1 MNQKIALLLCLL
13 LPAFYSFSQNEWKAQ
28 WISSYEN
35 QNETNSWIIFRKD
48 ISIDQVPAKLLA
60 GIAADSKY
68 WLWINGKEVV
78 FEGALKRGPNP
89 NDTYYDEID
98 IASYLS
104 KGKNTIGVLVCYFGK
119 DGFAH
124 NSSGQAGLYFQ
135 AIAPGI
141 EILSDKTWLSAMHP
155 AYETADGEKPN
166 FRLAESNI
174 RFNATNDIG
183 DWYQPDA
190 DLSKVRY
197 DASNEYGT
205 VPAAP
210 WNNLVK
216 RQIPM
221 WKDYGMKNYVSQKLI
236 SGKDFDTLECKLPY
250 NLQFTPY
257 LKVEAEE
264 GKIIH
269 LRTDNSFG
277 GGTPNIRAE
286 YITKKGVQEYESKG
300 WMNGHVMQYIIPKG
314 VKILDVQFRE
324 TGYDTEFSGSFTC
337 SDPFFNT
344 LWEKAARTLY
354 ITMRDTYMDCPD
366 RERAQW
372 IGDVVNEAGE
382 AFYALDVKSHLL
394 QKKSMYEFIGWQRK
408 DSSLYAPVPAGNWFR
423 ELPSQSVTMV
433 GYYGFWTYFI
443 NTGDTQT
450 IADLYDG
457 VRKYLA
463 IWKFND
469 TGTVVFRSGDW
480 TWGDWGENVDVALMY
495 NPLYYLGLKGAYNM
509 AVLLNKTADAEEY
522 KKKMEILKPAFN
534 KAYWNGKEYRS
545 TNYTGLTDD
554 RCQALAVVS
563 GLADKDK
570 YPAIL
575 EVLKSQ
581 EHASPYMEK
590 YVMEALFMMGEEE
603 YGLERHKKR
612 FGPMVNNNNYTTL
625 FEGWGIGEE
634 GFGGGTVNHA
644 WSGGGLTILS
654 QYLCGIAPVEAG
666 YKVFHILPQPGN
678 IKTASATAESVK
690 GMIKSSFINEANKF
704 TLSATV
710 PTGTTAIIGVPA
722 KGVKKVVM
730 NKKTVWSKGKYVSNV
745 VQSSDEDGRYIK
757 FLVQPGNY
765 TLVSEK

>member
-1 MNQKIALLLCLL
+1 MTCKIALFLCMMMS
-13 LPAFYSFSQNEWKAQ
+13 AFFSFSQNSWKAK
-28 WISSYEN
+28 WINAYEC
-35 QNETNSWIIFRKD
+35 QSETNTWMVFRKD
-48 ISIDQVPAKLLA
+48 VSIDKKPGVLLA
-60 GIAADSKY
+60 KIAADSKY
-68 WLWINGKEVV
+68 WLWINGKLVV
-78 FEGALKRGPNP
+78 FEGSLKRGPNP
-89 NDTYYDEID
+89 NDTYYDEVD
-98 IASYLS
+98 IAPYLS
-104 KGKNTIGVLVCYFGK
+104 AGNNTIGILVCYFGK
-119 DGFAH
+119 EGFAH
-124 NSSGQAGLYFQ
+124 KSSGKAGLYFQ
-135 AIAPGI
+135 AIGSGI

-155 AYETADGEKPN
+155 AYETAYGVRPN

-174 RFNATNDIG
+174 RFNAVNDIG
-183 DWYQPDA
+183 EWYKPGA
-190 DLSKVRY
+190 DKSKVSY
-197 DASNEYGT
+197 EESNEYG
-205 VPAAP
+205 VAPVAP
-210 WNNLVK
+210 WNNLIK
-216 RQIPM
+216 RPIPL
-221 WKDYGMKNYVSQKLI
+221 WKDYGMKDYVSQRVI
-236 SGKDFDTLECKLPY
+236 SGKDYDTLECKLPY

-257 LKVEAEE
+257 FKIDAEE
-264 GKIIH
+264 GQTIY
-269 LRTDNSFG
+269 LNTDNSFA
-277 GGTPNIRAE
+277 GGTHNIRAE
-286 YITKKGVQEYESKG
+286 YVTAKGVQEYENMG
-300 WMNGHVMQYIIPKG
+300 WVNGQVMQYIIPKG
-314 VKILDVQFRE
+314 VKILDVKFRE
-324 TGYDTEFSGSFTC
+324 TGYDTEFAGSFT
-337 SDPFFNT
+337 SNDPFFNK

-394 QKKSMYEFIGWQRK
+394 QKKGMHEFIGWQRA
-408 DSSLYAPVPAGNWFR
+408 DSTLYSPVPAGNWHK
-423 ELPSQSVTMV
+423 ELASQSLTMV

-463 IWKFND
+463 VWKFND
-469 TGTVVFRSGDW
+469 TGTIVFRSGDW

-522 KKKMEILKPAFN
+522 RKKMEILKPAFN

-545 TNYTGLTDD
+545 THYTGLTDD

-575 EVLKSQ
+575 EVLKTQ
-581 EHASPYMEK
+581 EHASPYLEK
-590 YVMEALFMMGEEE
+590 YVMEALFIMGEEE

-612 FGPMVNNNNYTTL
+612 FGPMVNNDKYTTL

-634 GFGGGTVNHA
+634 GFGGGTTNHA

-678 IKTASATAESVK
+678 MKTASTTMESVR
-690 GMIKSSFINEANKF
+690 GVIKSSFSNEAKRF
-704 TLSATV
+704 TLTSTV

-722 KGVKKVVM
+722 KGVKKIVM
-730 NKKTVWSKGKYVSNV
+730 NKKAVWSNGKYSSNV
-745 VQSSDEDGRYIK
+745 VPSPDSEGK
-757 FLVQPGNY
+757 FIRFVVKPGNY
-765 TLVSEK
+765 TIVAEK